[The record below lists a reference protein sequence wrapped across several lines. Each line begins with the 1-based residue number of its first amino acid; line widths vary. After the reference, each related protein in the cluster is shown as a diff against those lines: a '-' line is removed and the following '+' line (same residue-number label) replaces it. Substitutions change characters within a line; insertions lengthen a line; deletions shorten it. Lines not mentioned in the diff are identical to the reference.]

1 MTVDISPE
9 TQRKLDQ
16 RLATGRYRSPDELL
30 QDAFEALDER
40 DQWLIDLRESLAEM
54 ESGQTVP
61 ADDVFEEI
69 RRERGWARAS

>member
-16 RLATGRYRSPDELL
+16 RLATGRYRSPDEVL
-30 QDAFEALDER
+30 QEAFDALDEK
-40 DQWLIDLRESLAEM
+40 DQWLMDLREILAEM
-54 ESGQTVP
+54 EAGQTVP
-61 ADDVFEEI
+61 AEEVFEEI